1 MERTQS
7 IGVVRRCR
15 GDADHEQLTMIIKRN
30 RGRQWLH
37 WQRRIVTGA
46 HYIGVAVCL
55 LLLLV
60 LVFGDMGLPRYF
72 SMREHAQQ
80 LDVDLQDLQRTTRTL
95 RGSIDRLEHDPAK
108 IEQLAREQLGY
119 VRKGETVY
127 QLVPSPS
134 QERPRP

>member
-1 MERTQS
+1 M
-7 IGVVRRCR
+7 
-15 GDADHEQLTMIIKRN
+15 IKRN
-30 RGRQWLH
+30 RGRQWLD
-37 WQRRIVTGA
+37 WQRRMMTVV

-55 LLLLV
+55 LLLVV

-80 LDVDLQDLQRTTRTL
+80 LDRDLQELQRTTRTL
-95 RGSIDRLEHDPAK
+95 QGDIDRLEHDPAK

>member
-1 MERTQS
+1 M
-7 IGVVRRCR
+7 
-15 GDADHEQLTMIIKRN
+15 IKRN
-30 RGRQWLH
+30 RGRQWLD
-37 WQRRIVTGA
+37 WQRRMVTVV
-46 HYIGVAVCL
+46 HYIGVGVCL
-55 LLLLV
+55 LLLAV

-80 LDVDLQDLQRTTRTL
+80 LDMDLQELQRTTRKL
-95 RGSIDRLEHDPAK
+95 RGDIDRLEHDPAK

-119 VRKGETVY
+119 VRRGETVY

>member
-1 MERTQS
+1 M
-7 IGVVRRCR
+7 
-15 GDADHEQLTMIIKRN
+15 MIKRN
-30 RGRQWLH
+30 RGKQWLN
-37 WQRRIVTGA
+37 WQRRAFTGV
-46 HYIGVAVCL
+46 HYVGVAACVL
-55 LLLLV
+55 LLIV

-72 SMREHAQQ
+72 SMREHSQR
-80 LDVDLQDLQRTTRTL
+80 LDMDLQELQRTTRTL
-95 RGSIDRLEHDPAK
+95 REDIDRLEHDPAK